1 MDEIGLVFSQV
12 ERLQQIRR
20 LEELT
25 GLMCRSHFRLL
36 MRLPDCYTLGSK
48 ILNSDARARTIR
60 EPPRPAMVPV
70 QRFAPAGKRR
80 RRGLTSE
87 QFRFASM
94 TPPAGLWQAER
105 ADGGHSQAGGRLMSD
120 MGRRE
125 FIAVL
130 GGAAAAWPRA
140 ARAQQ
145 AGKVHRIGFLG
156 SATSAGSAKE
166 VESLR
171 TGLREFGYVEG
182 TNIGIEFRWAEGIYD
197 RLPHLVAELIATNVD
212 VLITH
217 GTPGTRVAKQATTT
231 IPIVMAISGDA
242 IATGLVSSLAR
253 PEANLTGST
262 FFLPQ
267 LNAKRLELL
276 KEACPRISHP
286 AALSNPDNPVS
297 RPIIPAMQ
305 AVAAPLSLI
314 VEVVRAQS
322 PSEFSLA
329 FAAMA
334 KSRVDSVVVT
344 EDGEFAAS
352 FREIATLALANKLPS
367 IGAREYAEAGGLI
380 GYGVNI
386 LGLYRR
392 AAYFVDRIL
401 KGVKPADLPIEQ
413 PTKFEL
419 IVNLKTA
426 KTLGL
431 AIAETFLVRAD
442 GVIE

>member
-1 MDEIGLVFSQV
+1 L
-12 ERLQQIRR
+12 
-20 LEELT
+20 
-25 GLMCRSHFRLL
+25 
-36 MRLPDCYTLGSK
+36 K
-48 ILNSDARARTIR
+48 IVGNWGA
-60 EPPRPAMVPV
+60 
-70 QRFAPAGKRR
+70 F
-80 RRGLTSE
+80 
-87 QFRFASM
+87 
-94 TPPAGLWQAER
+94 
-105 ADGGHSQAGGRLMSD
+105 
-120 MGRRE
+120 
-125 FIAVL
+125 
-130 GGAAAAWPRA
+130 GGAAVAWPLA
-140 ARAQQ
+140 APAQQ
-145 AGKVHRIGFLG
+145 SGKLHRIGFLG
-156 SATSAGSAKE
+156 SATAAGSAKA

-171 TGLREFGYVEG
+171 AGLREFGYVEG
-182 TNIGIEFRWAEGIYD
+182 TNIAIEFRWAEGNYD
-197 RLPHLVAELIATNVD
+197 RLPNLVAELIATNVD
-212 VLITH
+212 VLITR
-217 GTPGTRVAKQATTT
+217 GTPGTRVAKQATTI

-276 KEACPRISHP
+276 KEACPHISRP

-305 AVAAPLSLI
+305 AAAAPLSLI
-314 VEVVRAQS
+314 VEVARAQS

-352 FREIATLALANKLPS
+352 FRAIATLALANKLAS

-401 KGVKPADLPIEQ
+401 KGAKAADLPIEQ

-431 AIAETFLVRAD
+431 VISETFLVRAD

>member
-1 MDEIGLVFSQV
+1 
-12 ERLQQIRR
+12 
-20 LEELT
+20 
-25 GLMCRSHFRLL
+25 
-36 MRLPDCYTLGSK
+36 
-48 ILNSDARARTIR
+48 
-60 EPPRPAMVPV
+60 
-70 QRFAPAGKRR
+70 
-80 RRGLTSE
+80 
-87 QFRFASM
+87 
-94 TPPAGLWQAER
+94 
-105 ADGGHSQAGGRLMSD
+105 
-120 MGRRE
+120 
-125 FIAVL
+125 
-130 GGAAAAWPRA
+130 
-140 ARAQQ
+140 
-145 AGKVHRIGFLG
+145 
-156 SATSAGSAKE
+156 
-166 VESLR
+166 
-171 TGLREFGYVEG
+171 
-182 TNIGIEFRWAEGIYD
+182 
-197 RLPHLVAELIATNVD
+197 
-212 VLITH
+212 
-217 GTPGTRVAKQATTT
+217 VAKQATST

-242 IATGLVSSLAR
+242 IATGLVSNLAR

-276 KEACPRISHP
+276 KEACPHISRA

-305 AVAAPLSLI
+305 AAAASLSLI
-314 VEVVRAQS
+314 VEVVRAQR
-322 PSEFSLA
+322 PSEFTHA

-334 KSRVDSVVVT
+334 KSRVDSIVVT

-352 FREIATLALANKLPS
+352 FRAIAALALANKLPS

-401 KGVKPADLPIEQ
+401 RGAKPADLPIEQ

-431 AIAETFLVRAD
+431 AISEMFLVRAD
-442 GVIE
+442 GVME

>member
-1 MDEIGLVFSQV
+1 
-12 ERLQQIRR
+12 
-20 LEELT
+20 
-25 GLMCRSHFRLL
+25 
-36 MRLPDCYTLGSK
+36 
-48 ILNSDARARTIR
+48 
-60 EPPRPAMVPV
+60 
-70 QRFAPAGKRR
+70 
-80 RRGLTSE
+80 
-87 QFRFASM
+87 
-94 TPPAGLWQAER
+94 
-105 ADGGHSQAGGRLMSD
+105 MSD

-156 SATSAGSAKE
+156 SATAAGSAKP

-182 TNIGIEFRWAEGIYD
+182 TNIGIEFRWAEGTYE
-197 RLPHLVAELIATNVD
+197 RLPRLAAELIATNVD
-212 VLITH
+212 VLIIH
-217 GTPGTRVAKQATTT
+217 GTPAALVAKQATTT
-231 IPIVMAISGDA
+231 IPIVMAIIGDA
-242 IATGLVSSLAR
+242 VANGLVSNIAR

-262 FFLPQ
+262 YFLPQ

-276 KEACPRISHP
+276 KEACPHISHP

-305 AVAAPLSLI
+305 AAASSLSLA
-314 VEVVRAQS
+314 VEVVQAQS
-322 PSEFSLA
+322 PSEFSPA

-344 EDGEFAAS
+344 QDGEFAAS
-352 FREIATLALANKLPS
+352 FRAIATLALANKLPS

-380 GYGVNI
+380 GYGADI
-386 LGLYRR
+386 LRLYRR

-401 KGVKPADLPIEQ
+401 KGAKPGDLPIEQ

-426 KTLGL
+426 KMLGL
-431 AIAETFLVRAD
+431 AISETFLVRAD
-442 GVIE
+442 KVIE